1 MSTLGEILDRLH
13 DRAQVYEILAVS
25 GDLPLIAELDQIA
38 HQLDQIAQQED
49 GDPCDLALHAV
60 QAFTSKADDEAWVKL
75 ISRLQNSHSPAG
87 TCLSEMIT
95 WSLAR

>member
-25 GDLPLIAELDQIA
+25 GDLPLIAE
-38 HQLDQIAQQED
+38 LDQIAQQED

-75 ISRLQNSHSPAG
+75 ISRLQNSQSPAG

>member
-1 MSTLGEILDRLH
+1 MTTLGEVLDRLH
-13 DRAQVYEILAVS
+13 DRAQVYEILAES
-25 GDLPLIAELDQIA
+25 GDLPLIAELDQ
-38 HQLDQIAQQED
+38 LAQEAD
-49 GDPCDLALHAV
+49 GNPCDLALHAV

-75 ISRLQNSHSPAG
+75 VSRLQNSQSPAG